1 MKELRLSPFQADEE
15 LVNLKGK
22 LRALEHQFDQMKEEM
37 VAKEAAVQRERSEKN
52 ELESVREDLENR
64 LEKERKNYE

>member
-1 MKELRLSPFQADEE
+1 MKELRLSPSQADEE

-52 ELESVREDLENR
+52 ELENVREDLESR
-64 LEKERKNYE
+64 LEKERKNNE

>member
-1 MKELRLSPFQADEE
+1 M
-15 LVNLKGK
+15 VNLKGK

-52 ELESVREDLENR
+52 ELENVREDLENR
-64 LEKERKNYE
+64 LEKARENNE

>member
-1 MKELRLSPFQADEE
+1 M
-15 LVNLKGK
+15 VNLKGK

-52 ELESVREDLENR
+52 ELENVREDLENR
-64 LEKERKNYE
+64 LEKASKNSEGCDQLTYFVIRIAG